1 MYDLLR
7 EFADSWGML
16 AMLLIFLG
24 IVVYAFRP
32 GTKKLYEDI
41 SDIPFRNEELEDE

>member
-1 MYDLLR
+1 MYDFLR

-16 AMLLIFLG
+16 VMLSVFLG
-24 IVVYAFRP
+24 IVVFAFRP

-41 SDIPFRNEELEDE
+41 SDIPFRNDELED

>member
-1 MYDLLR
+1 MYDFLR

-16 AMLLIFLG
+16 AMLVIFLG
-24 IVVYAFRP
+24 IAVYAFRP

-41 SDIPFRNEELEDE
+41 SDIPFRNEELED